1 MTGALFGD
9 NPGQAPRAPEVVS
22 APKRSTDGFAVGLAR
37 HRLSLN

>member
-1 MTGALFGD
+1 MTGRYLVTIPAR
-9 NPGQAPRAPEVVS
+9 PRAPEVVC